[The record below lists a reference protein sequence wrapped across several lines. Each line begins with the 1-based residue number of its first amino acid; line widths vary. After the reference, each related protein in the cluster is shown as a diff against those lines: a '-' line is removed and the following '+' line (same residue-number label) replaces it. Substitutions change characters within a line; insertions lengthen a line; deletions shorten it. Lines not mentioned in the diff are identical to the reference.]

1 MTMHIEDEELKDALK
16 TVLFRSLLEIDDIDT
31 VCCYDFDMRLCT
43 GHNIKGSVNVEFEEV
58 E

>member
-16 TVLFRSLLEIDDIDT
+16 TVLFKSLLEIDDIDT
-31 VCCYDFDMRLCT
+31 VCNYEFDMKLCT
-43 GHNIKGSVNVEFEEV
+43 GHIIRGYVNVEFEEV